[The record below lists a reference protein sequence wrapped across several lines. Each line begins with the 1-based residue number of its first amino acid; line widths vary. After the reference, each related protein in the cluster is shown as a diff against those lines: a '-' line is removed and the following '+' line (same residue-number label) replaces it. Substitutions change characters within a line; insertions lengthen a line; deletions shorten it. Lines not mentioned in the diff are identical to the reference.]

1 MECRSYNLP
10 GNARQYLHVGKQS
23 DRGRQSGKEEG
34 GVIKK
39 GHLNTC

>member
-10 GNARQYLHVGKQS
+10 GNDGSNYMLANNRTES
-23 DRGRQSGKEEG
+23 DKVVRKKG

-39 GHLNTC
+39 GHLNT